1 MPLSSCDHRRNG
13 VARYPKGISCP
24 SLAVSISEELQDLF
38 VFGQLSPPFNESG
51 TIAVNL
57 LYGVALYIGTPSHSE
72 RLCQSEQVALN
83 IGFTGS
89 GEPE

>member
-1 MPLSSCDHRRNG
+1 MAAAITDETVLRETPRE
-13 VARYPKGISCP
+13 A
-24 SLAVSISEELQDLF
+24 AVHQ
-38 VFGQLSPPFNESG
+38 SPPFNESG

>member
-1 MPLSSCDHRRNG
+1 MAAAITDETVLRETPRE
-13 VARYPKGISCP
+13 A
-24 SLAVSISEELQDLF
+24 AVCLWLRPFFLGHQ
-38 VFGQLSPPFNESG
+38 SPPFNESG

-57 LYGVALYIGTPSHSE
+57 LYGVALYIGTPSHPE

>member
-1 MPLSSCDHRRNG
+1 MAAAITDETVLRET
-13 VARYPKGISCP
+13 PKGSGRLP
-24 SLAVSISEELQDLF
+24 LAATVAPVLQDLF
-38 VFGQLSPPFNESG
+38 FLGHQSPPFNESG
-51 TIAVNL
+51 TIAVNS